1 MSYKYF
7 TDEELA
13 CSHCGKVYMHIDFM
27 RKIELLRKHL
37 GFPFI
42 VTSGFRC
49 STHPIEAAKASPGA
63 HTTGQAMDIQVAGNN
78 AHKLLAMALKGGMSG
93 IGVAQKGPHGQ
104 RFIHLD
110 NLDHSVERPRPTVWS
125 Y

>member
-1 MSYKYF
+1 
-7 TDEELA
+7 
-13 CSHCGKVYMHIDFM
+13 MHMGFM
-27 RKIELLRKHL
+27 RKIELLREHL

-49 STHPIEAAKASPGA
+49 STHPIEAAKVSPGA